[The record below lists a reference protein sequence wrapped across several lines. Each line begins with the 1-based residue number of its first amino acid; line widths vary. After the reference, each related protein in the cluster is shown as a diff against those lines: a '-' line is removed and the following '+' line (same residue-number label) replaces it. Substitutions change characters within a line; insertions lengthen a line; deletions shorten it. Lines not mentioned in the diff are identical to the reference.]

1 MNLCTALMA
10 IVSHK
15 VIQEVFTTPKTA
27 PEHFTYVEWFSPIP
41 ITRGPNHRLYKV
53 TRLAHNGHRRAS
65 IIPRESFFLMQ
76 GGEELREQTGG
87 GGGTQ
92 GADRVEGHREQTG
105 WRGAGSRR
113 GGGVQGAD
121 GVEGRKEQTG
131 WRGAGSRRRGGAQG
145 ADGGRAQGADGGGT
159 GRRPGGGG
167 HREETGGGGVTG
179 RRPGGGSQGGD
190 RGGTQGERGGEVQ
203 GGGAQGGDGGVQGGD
218 WVGRREEMGE
228 GHREVTVVGAAPVG
242 GGVQGACATQSRS
255 HAPFKKVKVSP
266 GRRQSAVVG

>member
-1 MNLCTALMA
+1 
-10 IVSHK
+10 
-15 VIQEVFTTPKTA
+15 
-27 PEHFTYVEWFSPIP
+27 
-41 ITRGPNHRLYKV
+41 
-53 TRLAHNGHRRAS
+53 
-65 IIPRESFFLMQ
+65 MQ

-92 GADRVEGHREQTG
+92 GADRVEGRREQTG

-167 HREETGGGGVTG
+167 
-179 RRPGGGSQGGD
+179 SQGGD
-190 RGGTQGERGGEVQ
+190 RGGNAGGRGGERCKVE
-203 GGGAQGGDGGVQGGD
+203 GHRVEMGGVQGGD

-242 GGVQGACATQSRS
+242 GGAQGACATQSRS